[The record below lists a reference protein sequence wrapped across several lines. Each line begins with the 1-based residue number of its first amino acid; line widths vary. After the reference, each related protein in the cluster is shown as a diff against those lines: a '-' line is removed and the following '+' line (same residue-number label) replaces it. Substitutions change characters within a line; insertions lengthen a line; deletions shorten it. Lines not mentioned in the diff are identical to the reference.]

1 MPADPK
7 QAYVARELDAEAP
20 LMACRF
26 DPAGRFVFATGE
38 DRKIYRWELATG
50 KRIAM
55 AGHDSWIGDLAI
67 TADSQTLISAGFDDT
82 LIWWPVAEEAPQ
94 PIRKVKAHDGWIR
107 SIALSPDGQFLASGG
122 NDRYLRL
129 WNAAD
134 GAAVAEVTQYERDIY
149 SVLWH
154 AGSGALLG
162 GDLMGKIDAWEI
174 ASGVKI
180 RSFDGTPL
188 HKYEAGQ
195 AVHYGGVR
203 GMTFS
208 PDGKWLIAGGLY
220 KATNPLGNVQE
231 PLAVRFEWET
241 TKPVRNHITDGNANN
256 TLWGVQYHSQGFF
269 IGCIGGGKGQ
279 LAFWNEGD
287 EKPFHAFNLPNT
299 ARGMAL
305 HPDQLQ
311 IATTH
316 HDRKLR
322 LTRLEPKPAA

>member
-7 QAYVARELDAEAP
+7 LAYVARELDADAP

-26 DPAGRFVFATGE
+26 DPTGRYLFATGE
-38 DRKIYRWELATG
+38 DRKIYRWELASG
-50 KRIAM
+50 KRTAL
-55 AGHDSWIGDLAI
+55 AGHDSWIGDLAL
-67 TADSQTLISAGFDDT
+67 TADGQTLISAGYDDT
-82 LIWWPVAEEAPQ
+82 LIWWSATEEAPQ

-107 SIALSPDGQFLASGG
+107 SIALSPDGQTLASGG
-122 NDRYLRL
+122 NDRFVRL

-134 GAAVAEVTQYERDIY
+134 GTAVSDVAEHERDVY
-149 SVLWH
+149 SVVWH
-154 AGSGALLG
+154 AGTGALLS
-162 GDLMGKIDAWEI
+162 GDLMGKIFAWDI
-174 ASGVKI
+174 ATRIKT
-180 RSFDGTPL
+180 RSFDATPL

-208 PDGKWLIAGGLY
+208 PDGKWLVAGGLY

-241 TKPVRNHITDGNANN
+241 TKAIRNHITDGNANN

-287 EKPFHAFNLPNT
+287 EKPFHAFNLPGT

-305 HPDQLQ
+305 HHDQIQ
-311 IATTH
+311 VATTH
-316 HDRKLR
+316 FDKKLR
-322 LTRLEPKPAA
+322 ITRLEAKPAA

>member
-7 QAYVARELDAEAP
+7 LAYISRELDSGAP
-20 LMACRF
+20 LMTCRF
-26 DPAGRFVFATGE
+26 DPTGRFVFATGE
-38 DRKIYRWELATG
+38 DRAIHRWELATG
-50 KRIAM
+50 KRTALT
-55 AGHDSWIGDLAI
+55 GHDSWVGDLAI
-67 TADSQTLISAGFDDT
+67 TADGQTLISAGFDDT
-82 LIWWPVAEEAPQ
+82 LIWWSAVEEAPQ
-94 PIRKVKAHDGWIR
+94 PVRKVKAHEGWIR
-107 SIALSPDGQFLASGG
+107 SIALSPDGQLLASGG
-122 NDRYLRL
+122 NDRHVRL

-134 GAAVAEVTQYERDIY
+134 GSAVADVTEHERDVY

-154 AGSGALLG
+154 AGTGALLS
-162 GDLMGKIDAWEI
+162 GDLMGKIYAWEI
-174 ASGVKI
+174 ASRVMI
-180 RSFDGTPL
+180 RSFDATPL

-203 GMTFS
+203 GMTIS
-208 PDGKWLIAGGLY
+208 PDGKWLVAGGLY

-256 TLWGVQYHSQGFF
+256 TLWGVHYHPQGFL

-287 EKPFHAFNLPNT
+287 EKPFHVFNLPGT
-299 ARGMAL
+299 ARGMAV
-305 HPDQLQ
+305 HPDNLQ

-316 HDRKLR
+316 FDSKLR
-322 LTRLEPKPAA
+322 ITRLEAKPAA